1 MKKVYKIINNLGE
14 KTLLWDITKQA
25 NIVNVTQKNASQA
38 QDCQTLNSG
47 LKTTAKKMT
56 NKMLPICYT

>member
-1 MKKVYKIINNLGE
+1 MGE
-14 KTLLWDITKQA
+14 KTLLWDITKQG

-38 QDCQTLNSG
+38 QDCQTLKSG